1 MARIET
7 LSAEQWAQMRDYR
20 EAQRR
25 DALCTDR
32 IDEAAAREAINRLY
46 TTAGLTAPK
55 YTILL
60 QSPLQCLMARGLM
73 LVGGDQL
80 RDQLRDQLGVQ
91 LWSQL
96 GSQLGSQLWSQLES
110 QLGSQL
116 WSQLWSQLR
125 SQLGSQLWSQ
135 LWSQLESQLRSQL
148 GSQLGSQ
155 LWSQLWSQLGSQ
167 LSDGKLY
174 DAPYFIGGW
183 DNYWLAFYD
192 FGRQIGATYRD
203 DTAAS
208 FEAYRAYA
216 ASCGVAYLYPDVAFV
231 SDRPERICF
240 DHQRRLHAD
249 DGPAVR
255 WRDGYSIY
263 AWRGLR
269 VPAGIIDLRHERTAQ
284 QITSISNAEHRRA
297 AIEIYGHV
305 HGPER
310 FATDLGAKLI
320 SEDTSHGRPRRL
332 YQVGADRYL
341 HVVNGSLEPDGS
353 RREFL
358 LGADPGA
365 ATPADAVAASYG
377 RTEAKYREAV
387 RT

>member
-1 MARIET
+1 LHQDT
-7 LSAEQWAQMRDYR
+7 WL
-20 EAQRR
+20 
-25 DALCTDR
+25 
-32 IDEAAAREAINRLY
+32 
-46 TTAGLTAPK
+46 
-55 YTILL
+55 
-60 QSPLQCLMARGLM
+60 
-73 LVGGDQL
+73 
-80 RDQLRDQLGVQ
+80 
-91 LWSQL
+91 
-96 GSQLGSQLWSQLES
+96 
-110 QLGSQL
+110 
-116 WSQLWSQLR
+116 
-125 SQLGSQLWSQ
+125 
-135 LWSQLESQLRSQL
+135 
-148 GSQLGSQ
+148 
-155 LWSQLWSQLGSQ
+155 
-167 LSDGKLY
+167 
-174 DAPYFIGGW
+174 IGGW
-183 DNYWLAFYD
+183 DNFWLAFYD
-192 FGRQIGATYRD
+192 FGRQIGVTYRE
-203 DTAAS
+203 DTATK
-208 FEAYRAYA
+208 FDAYRAYA

-284 QITSISNAEHRRA
+284 QITSISNAEHRRV

-320 SEDTSHGRPRRL
+320 SEDTSHGRPRSL

-365 ATPADAVAASYG
+365 STPVGAVAASYG
-377 RTEAKYREAV
+377 RPEAKYREAV